1 MGKKKHRRPPAGKRR
16 SKLPLLLAGIAGA
29 VLVYAF
35 VAPDPGG
42 QASPSR
48 PKPATNAPIRTVP
61 PYHPSAEAAMPFP
74 LTLAPE
80 RFANAFVRRAYE
92 IAREIPGNLAQQPC
106 YCYCDQYGHGS
117 LLDCYRSDHGAG

>member
-1 MGKKKHRRPPAGKRR
+1 VGKKKHRRPPAEKRR

-42 QASPSR
+42 KAAPRR
-48 PKPATNAPIRTVP
+48 PKPAASAPVRTVP

-74 LTLAPE
+74 ETLAPE

-92 IAREIPGNLAQQPC
+92 IAREIPGILAQQPC